1 MSIDLYYAMNIN
13 WCLCPHD
20 FERLT
25 EGCLY
30 SLPRQVAEQK
40 SQVEQEAA
48 RQRRPQPP
56 PASNV
61 EQLCIY
67 FYRQSV
73 YYAELV
79 IRECMS
85 RGNAVFRFGHQCP
98 ETNMN
103 PSIVLNYG
111 HSTVPWLI
119 IQVLEPWRCKV
130 NQPLVPVISHT
141 SQLSPSANREVKELR
156 NQLDTVF
163 MHMRAN
169 NVRYAL
175 LTDTSYAI
183 LIKRDT
189 RTGVVMMSLPRPQTV
204 LIQDIL
210 IISLISVGFFPNV
223 ECGRLNDQ
231 EARNVASLEYR
242 NLSSQN

>member
-1 MSIDLYYAMNIN
+1 MNIN

-25 EGCLY
+25 ESCLH
-30 SLPRQVAEQK
+30 SLPRQIAEQK
-40 SQVEQEAA
+40 SQIELEAA
-48 RQRRPQPP
+48 RQRHPQPP
-56 PASNV
+56 TTGI
-61 EQLCIY
+61 EQLWVY
-67 FYRQSV
+67 FYRRTV

-79 IRECMS
+79 IRECMGMVH
-85 RGNAVFRFGHQCP
+85 GNGNNPVFRFGPQCP

-103 PSIVLNYG
+103 PSIVLNFG
-111 HSTVPWLI
+111 RTTVPWLI

-141 SQLSPSANREVKELR
+141 SQLSPSANREVQELR

-175 LTDTSYAI
+175 LTDTSHAI

-189 RTGVVMMSLPRPQTV
+189 RTGVVMMSLPRPQAL
-204 LIQDIL
+204 LIQDIF
-210 IISLISVGFFPNV
+210 IISLISLGFFPSV
-223 ECGRLNDQ
+223 EYGRLNDQ
-231 EARNVASLEYR
+231 EARSVASLEYR
-242 NLSSQN
+242 DLSSQN